1 MSNELR
7 SKCDELDARLAELRR
22 YLDLPQKQARL
33 EELDAISQDPSFW
46 DDSDR
51 AQELMR
57 ERGDIDSLLGSMK
70 AQQANIDDA
79 RVFIEM
85 SDELGGDPEALE
97 EAGAKLNQ
105 TEEAVLT
112 LETRRMLGGEL
123 DGNNA
128 IFSIN
133 AGAGGTES
141 QDWASILMRMYM
153 RYMEKKGFS
162 VQIVDE
168 QSGDEAGIK
177 HVDFVVSGEFA
188 YGYLK
193 AEAGVH
199 RLVRISP
206 YDSASRRHTSF
217 AAVSVAPEIDDDIE
231 VDLKESDLRIDTY
244 RASGAGG
251 QHVNRTD
258 SAVRMTHIPTGV
270 VVQCQNERSQHKNR
284 ATAMKMMRARLYELE
299 LREREAAAAAQHS
312 VQQDVAF
319 GSQIRN
325 YVLHPY
331 KQVKDLR
338 TGLTVGNAEG
348 VLDGDLDPF
357 VEAYLLMQGG
367 MDDNDEA
374 DSN

>member
-7 SKCDELDARLAELRR
+7 SKCDELDARLAELRGIF
-22 YLDLPQKQARL
+22 DLPQKQARL

>member
-1 MSNELR
+1 
-7 SKCDELDARLAELRR
+7 
-22 YLDLPQKQARL
+22 
-33 EELDAISQDPSFW
+33 
-46 DDSDR
+46 
-51 AQELMR
+51 MR
-57 ERGDIDSLLGSMK
+57 ERGEIDGLLASI
-70 AQQANIDDA
+70 QTLQTNIEDA

-85 SDELGGDPEALE
+85 SEELGGDEEALG
-97 EAGAKLNQ
+97 EAREKLR
-105 TEEAVLT
+105 LT
-112 LETRRMLGGEL
+112 KESVESLETRRMLGGEL
-123 DGNNA
+123 DRNSA
-128 IFSIN
+128 IFTIN

-141 QDWASILMRMYM
+141 QDWASILMRMYV
-153 RYMEKKGFS
+153 RYMEKKGWK
-162 VQIVDE
+162 VEIVDE

-177 HVDFVVSGEFA
+177 HVDFMVSGEYA

-193 AEAGVH
+193 AETGVH

-251 QHVNRTD
+251 QHVNKTD

-284 ATAMKMMRARLYELE
+284 ATAMKMMRARLYERE
-299 LREREAAAAAQHS
+299 LRAREEAAAGDHLT
-312 VQQDVAF
+312 QQDVAF

-348 VLDGDLDPF
+348 VLDGDLEPF

-367 MDDNDEA
+367 ASDKVEA
-374 DSN
+374 GEN

>member
-1 MSNELR
+1 
-7 SKCDELDARLAELRR
+7 
-22 YLDLPQKQARL
+22 
-33 EELDAISQDPSFW
+33 
-46 DDSDR
+46 
-51 AQELMR
+51 MR
-57 ERGDIDSLLGSMK
+57 ERGEIDGLLESTQ
-70 AQQANIDDA
+70 AQQTHIDDA

-85 SDELGGDPEALE
+85 SEELGGDEEALD
-97 EAGAKLNQ
+97 EARAKLRP
-105 TEEAVLT
+105 TEKAVEK
-112 LETRRMLGGEL
+112 LETRRMLGGEM
-123 DGNNA
+123 DRNNA

-153 RYMEKKGFS
+153 RYMDKKGFK
-162 VQIVDE
+162 VEIVDE
-168 QSGDEAGIK
+168 QSGEEAGIK
-177 HVDFVVSGEFA
+177 GVDFMVSGDYA

-193 AEAGVH
+193 AETGVH

-206 YDSASRRHTSF
+206 FDSASRRHTSF
-217 AAVSVAPEIDDDIE
+217 AAVSVAPEIDDDID

-284 ATAMKMMRARLYELE
+284 ATALKMMRARLYERE
-299 LREREAAAAAQHS
+299 LREREEAAAAEHS

-338 TGLTVGNAEG
+338 TGLTVGNAEA
-348 VLDGDLDPF
+348 VLDGDLEEF

-367 MDDNDEA
+367 MTEEEDADDN
-374 DSN
+374 

>member
-1 MSNELR
+1 
-7 SKCDELDARLAELRR
+7 
-22 YLDLPQKQARL
+22 
-33 EELDAISQDPSFW
+33 
-46 DDSDR
+46 
-51 AQELMR
+51 MR
-57 ERGDIDSLLGSMK
+57 ERGEIDGLLKSMK
-70 AQQANIDDA
+70 TQQANIEDA

-85 SDELGGDPEALE
+85 SDELGGDEEALG
-97 EAGAKLNQ
+97 EAREKLTQ
-105 TEEAVLT
+105 TRAAVET
-112 LETRRMLGGEL
+112 LETQRMLGGEL
-123 DGNNA
+123 DRNNA

-133 AGAGGTES
+133 SGAGGTEG
-141 QDWASILMRMYM
+141 QDWASILMRMYL
-153 RYMEKKGFS
+153 RYMDKKGFT
-162 VQIVDE
+162 VEIVDE

-177 HVDFVVSGEFA
+177 HVDFVVTGEYA

-193 AEAGVH
+193 AETGVH

-217 AAVSVAPEIDDDIE
+217 AAVSVAPEIDDDID
-231 VDLKESDLRIDTY
+231 VDFNESDLRIDTY

-284 ATAMKMMRARLYELE
+284 ATALKMMRARLYERE
-299 LREREAAAAAQHS
+299 MREREEAAAASHLD
-312 VQQDVAF
+312 QQDVAF

-338 TGLTVGNAEG
+338 TGKTVGNADG

-367 MDDNDEA
+367 MTDKEDAEEN
-374 DSN
+374 

>member
-1 MSNELR
+1 M
-7 SKCDELDARLAELRR
+7 
-22 YLDLPQKQARL
+22 Q
-33 EELDAISQDPSFW
+33 
-46 DDSDR
+46 
-51 AQELMR
+51 
-57 ERGDIDSLLGSMK
+57 ERGEVEGVLESMK
-70 AQQANIDDA
+70 AQQTNVDDA

-85 SDELGGDPEALE
+85 SEELGGDEEALG
-97 EAGAKLNQ
+97 EAREKLAQ
-105 TEEAVLT
+105 TEREVEE
-112 LETRRMLGGEL
+112 LEMRRMLGGEH
-123 DGNNA
+123 DKHNA

-141 QDWASILMRMYM
+141 QDWASMLMRMYL
-153 RYMEKKGFS
+153 RFMEKKGFKAE
-162 VQIVDE
+162 ITDE
-168 QSGDEAGIK
+168 QSGEEAGIK
-177 HVDFVVSGEFA
+177 GVDILVSGDYA
-188 YGYLK
+188 YGFLK

-206 YDSASRRHTSF
+206 FDSNSRRHTSF

-231 VDLKESDLRIDTY
+231 IEIAESDLRIDTY

-284 ATAMKMMRARLYELE
+284 ATAMKILRAKLYERE
-299 LREREAAAAAQHS
+299 LREREEAAAAEHS

-338 TGLTVGNAEG
+338 TGVTVGNSEA
-348 VLDGDLDPF
+348 VLDGDLDEF
-357 VEAYLLMQGG
+357 IEAYLLKQGG
-367 MDDNDEA
+367 MTEKEDVDAN
-374 DSN
+374 